1 MKALITGATG
11 LVGSN
16 LAARLSRE
24 GTHTIRVL
32 VRTESDLSFLKTLK
46 NIEYVYGDIRDK
58 GSLAGALSG
67 IEVVFHCAA
76 FVSDWASR
84 DEMYAINVTGLQNI
98 MDAALAAGVKRFVD
112 ISSMV
117 VLGMD
122 TQDNLDELAPYVET
136 GDNYN
141 HTKIE
146 AEKLAIRYYL
156 EKKLPVVILR
166 PPYIYG
172 PRDRQLLPRVLKYL
186 KNGQYK
192 YIDGG
197 NNPFSLV
204 YVGNLVDAMVRAA
217 TAEKAVGQIYHITDG
232 ENVTRRQLIELICDI
247 LGYKKPTKSIPLGVA
262 RKVAWLLETIN
273 KIFGIKTP
281 PLLNRFRIKFMYTY
295 LTFNISKAKRDLGY
309 APRPFAVCMKETLEW
324 YKKEGS
330 V

>member
-1 MKALITGATG
+1 MKVLITGATG

-16 LAARLSRE
+16 LAQRLCKD
-24 GTHTIRVL
+24 GTYAVRAL
-32 VRTESDLSFLKTLK
+32 VRKGSDLALLKTLG
-46 NIEYVYGDIRDK
+46 NVQLAYGDIRDP
-58 GSLAGALSG
+58 GSLSGALAG
-67 IEVVFHCAA
+67 IDIVFHCAA

-84 DEMYAINVTGLQNI
+84 EEMYGINVTGLRNM
-98 MDAALAAGVKRFVD
+98 MDAALAAGVKRFIY

-122 TQDNLDELAPYVET
+122 TQDNLDEFAPYVHT

-141 HTKIE
+141 YTKIE
-146 AEKLAIRYYL
+146 AEKLAIKYYMD
-156 EKKLPVVILR
+156 KKLPVVILR

-204 YVGNLVDAMVRAA
+204 YVGNLIDAMVRAA
-217 TAEKAVGQIYHITDG
+217 AADKAVGQIYHITDG
-232 ENVTRRQLIELICDI
+232 ENVTRRQLIELICDK
-247 LGYKKPTKSIPLGVA
+247 LGYAKPVKSVPIGVA
-262 RKVAWLLETIN
+262 RMVAGLLETVN
-273 KIFGIKTP
+273 KLLGIKTP
-281 PLLNRFRIKFMYTY
+281 PILNRFRIKFMYTH
-295 LTFNISKAKRDLGY
+295 LTFNIGKAKKDLGY
-309 APRPFAVCMKETLEW
+309 APRPFTACMTETLEW

-330 V
+330 L